1 MKKLDKYI
9 QKSNFVKV
17 YIGDEEGGAIKHFE
31 GFVFSYSDDFVFMS
45 DLSDFN
51 YDGFVVLRKADIVEI
66 RCTDS
71 EKYFENILRKE
82 NILRQVRLQ
91 KREYPFRLASMEKMF
106 KNLRDMKIPVIVE
119 NLYDEEEE
127 FLIGPIKKVE
137 SDTVYLKYFNTIGE
151 FDKELLG
158 VDFDKITFFSFD
170 SPYANLFYK
179 YADESKII
187 EIELDDEL
195 EVQDKELK
203 PQKVKE
209 KSDSKK
215 KDKKDEKKKSKKGK
229 VVETTK
235 KKKSKKKDDSEDK
248 KKSKKAKKKKS
259 KDNEKSKK
267 KKKSKSSKKDKK
279 DKKSKKSNKKNSKKS
294 KKSKKK

>member
-17 YIGDEEGGAIKHFE
+17 YIGDEEGSAIKHFE

-151 FDKELLG
+151 FDKELLA

-179 YADESKII
+179 YADESKTI
-187 EIELDDEL
+187 EIQLDDES
-195 EVQDKELK
+195 EIEEKELK
-203 PQKVKE
+203 PKKVKE
-209 KSDSKK
+209 RSNSKK
-215 KDKKDEKKKSKKGK
+215 KDKKDKEKKSKKGK

-235 KKKSKKKDDSEDK
+235 KKKSKKKDDFDNK
-248 KKSKKAKKKKS
+248 KKSKKS
-259 KDNEKSKK
+259 KDSEKSKK

-279 DKKSKKSNKKNSKKS
+279 DKKSKKLNKKNSKKS